1 MQSFFSSLFTV
12 FVKDGLLS
20 LSRFVAFFCQ
30 DDFDRLDRGV
40 TFCHK
45 RTGRFSFSSALG
57 RVLME
62 MGMGIRSG
70 RGHRVGRDLR
80 TGS

>member
-1 MQSFFSSLFTV
+1 MFSSFFTV
-12 FVKDGLLS
+12 FVTDDLLP

-45 RTGRFSFSSALG
+45 QTGRFSFSSTAERAL
-57 RVLME
+57 VK
-62 MGMGIRSG
+62 MGMGIRV
-70 RGHRVGRDLR
+70 GHDHCVGRDLR
-80 TGS
+80 TET

>member
-1 MQSFFSSLFTV
+1 MQSYFPPSLQFFIT
-12 FVKDGLLS
+12 DDLLS

-45 RTGRFSFSSALG
+45 HTDRFSFFSAAG
-57 RVLME
+57 RVLMDWVWE
-62 MGMGIRSG
+62 SAPAAITVSDGI
-70 RGHRVGRDLR
+70 
-80 TGS
+80 